1 MTSSNDRPYWNMERE
16 TLLGTPDIIPIQQKN
31 MQITLESLYENAGY
45 WRKKFDELGVKPE
58 KIKTADDLKHAFP
71 PFSKDDIRNAMVEY
85 MGEVGPRGAIE
96 GLMPAKISDLVLMCT
111 TSGTTGEPTPYFF
124 SKKDLELWYESINR
138 AFWRAGL
145 RPGMV
150 VIHAMALSMFA
161 AGVPG
166 VQALENFGILT
177 IPMGAESGSERLL
190 SFARLYGALMG
201 IDGIVI
207 TPSYAQYLI
216 EKAPEVIGDKISSLG
231 IKIVFCGG
239 EPGAGIPEV
248 RKNIMEG
255 FGAKVFDAMGMG
267 PILFAS
273 CDHNEYQGMHFLT
286 EDTCI
291 LELVDPDTMEPIPLE
306 DGAEGA
312 IVFTPLLSR
321 GLSVIRHLVG
331 DVGKI
336 ETSPCPCGKSG
347 IRMRIVG
354 RIDDMLKV
362 KGVMV
367 YPAAIDG
374 VISSFVPRVTGEFRI
389 VLTEPPPRVNPPLKL
404 KVEYGEGVK
413 KEELPSL
420 EEQIVNKM
428 HDRLRIRPQIEWVE
442 PKTLPRT
449 AHKTRFIEKAYEKGG
464 DK

>member
-1 MTSSNDRPYWNMERE
+1 MEIE
-16 TLLGTPDIIPIQQKN
+16 PLLGTPQILPIQQKN
-31 MQITLESLYENAGY
+31 LQITLQDLYSNAPY
-45 WRKKFDELGVKPE
+45 WNKRFRELGVKPE
-58 KIKTADDLKHAFP
+58 DVKNPQDLAKAFP
-71 PFSKDDIRNAMVEY
+71 PVSKDDMRNALLEF
-85 MGEVGPRGAIE
+85 MGERGPKGAVESI
-96 GLMPAKISDLVLMCT
+96 MPSSLSDIILMCT

-124 SKKDLELWYESINR
+124 TKRDLELWYESISR

-161 AGVPG
+161 AGIPG
-166 VQALENFGILT
+166 VQALEHYGILA
-177 IPMGAESGSERLL
+177 IPMGAEAGSERLL
-190 SFARLYGALMG
+190 TFARLYSALIG

-216 EKAPEVIGDKISSLG
+216 ERAPEVIGDKISSLG

-248 RKNIMEG
+248 RKSLEEG

-273 CDHNEYQGMHFLT
+273 CDHEEYQGMHFLT

-291 LELVDPDTMEPIPLE
+291 VELVDPDTKEVIPLE

-312 IVFTPLLSR
+312 LVFTPLLTK
-321 GLSVIRHLVG
+321 GLSVIRHLIG
-331 DVGKI
+331 DVARV
-336 ETSPCPCGKSG
+336 ELSPCPCGKTG
-347 IRMRIVG
+347 MRFKILG

-367 YPAAIDG
+367 YPASIDG
-374 VISSFVPRVTGEFRI
+374 VISSFIPKVTGEFRI
-389 VLTEPPPRVNPPLKL
+389 LLTEPPPRVTPPLRL
-404 KVEYGEGVK
+404 RVEYGEGVK
-413 KEELPSL
+413 EEELPKL
-420 EEQIVNKM
+420 KEEIANKM
-428 HDRLRIRPQIEWVE
+428 HDRLRVRPEIEWV
-442 PKTLPRT
+442 PPRTLPRST
-449 AHKTRFIEKAYEKGG
+449 HKTKFIEKLYEK
-464 DK
+464 K